1 MKSQIH
7 QNKNASSEFTY
18 LCDFVQ
24 GQKTGSFSLSY
35 YLKIGTPSCWQ
46 VFVRFEET
54 LTPSGIL
61 NLVKLEIYLKK
72 FPNM

>member
-1 MKSQIH
+1 MLL
-7 QNKNASSEFTY
+7 QNLLDCMI
-18 LCDFVQ
+18 LCKV
-24 GQKTGSFSLSY
+24 KKLVVLA

-61 NLVKLEIYLKK
+61 NLVKLEINLKK
-72 FPNM
+72 FLIM

>member
-1 MKSQIH
+1 M
-7 QNKNASSEFTY
+7 
-18 LCDFVQ
+18 Q
-24 GQKTGSFSLSY
+24 GQKLVVLA

-61 NLVKLEIYLKK
+61 NLVKLEINLKK
-72 FPNM
+72 IPSNKYVPYNQPILTMS

>member
-1 MKSQIH
+1 MYE
-7 QNKNASSEFTY
+7 NKNASSELTS
-18 LCDFVQ
+18 LENFVQ
-24 GQKTGSFSLSY
+24 GQKLVVLA

-61 NLVKLEIYLKK
+61 NLVKLEINLKK
-72 FPNM
+72 IPSN